1 MGSPLGL
8 STLLFQ
14 LGREEEAKVLCRE
27 ALGIARDVLTAESTG
42 HAPPLLG
49 LTRSPVTVGGWRV
62 PPAVPGAGQQPV
74 GDALTHS
81 RGRARGGN
89 DPGVCNSLIKGLAAF
104 LSVFSVCGSTTRER
118 LERDPTTTTLIPK
131 WRTLFVVICVPFRIR
146 LRRVISHLY

>member
-27 ALGIARDVLTAESTG
+27 ALGIARDVLTAESTR
-42 HAPPLLG
+42 HAPPLLV

-89 DPGVCNSLIKGLAAF
+89 DPGVCNSLIKGLAAV
-104 LSVFSVCGSTTRER
+104 LSVFSVCGSTTTE
-118 LERDPTTTTLIPK
+118 LERDNYNYIPEGG
-131 WRTLFVVICVPFRIR
+131 LF
-146 LRRVISHLY
+146 LL

>member
-27 ALGIARDVLTAESTG
+27 ALGIARDVLTAESTR
-42 HAPPLLG
+42 HAPPLLV

-118 LERDPTTTTLIPK
+118 QLQLHSRRRDSFCCELCAFSDSAPA
-131 WRTLFVVICVPFRIR
+131 RD
-146 LRRVISHLY
+146 

>member
-27 ALGIARDVLTAESTG
+27 ALGIARDVLTAESTR
-42 HAPPLLG
+42 HAPPLLV

-104 LSVFSVCGSTTRER
+104 LSVFSVCRLYILQLV
-118 LERDPTTTTLIPK
+118 LERDNYNYIPEGG
-131 WRTLFVVICVPFRIR
+131 LF
-146 LRRVISHLY
+146 LL